1 MNPET
6 DDSTTDEEQPTKF
19 LTDRIPAEY
28 NGEEITIWNHLKVYQ
43 THIVHASEIEHHHKI
58 LIGDGSTGETPEYIT
73 PKIAEQLE
81 SLNVYPAPTVLD
93 PRDDEVT
100 LL

>member
-1 MNPET
+1 MNEP
-6 DDSTTDEEQPTKF
+6 DQF

-28 NGEEITIWNHLKVYQ
+28 QGEEITIWNRLRVYE
-43 THIVHASEIEHHHKI
+43 THDVRVNEIESYHKI
-58 LIGDGSTGETPEYIT
+58 VAGDGSTDEEPEYIT
-73 PKIAEQLE
+73 PHMDEQLQH
-81 SLNVYPAPTVLD
+81 LDVYPEPTVLD